1 MQQRNRNR
9 IRSNIMQIGVAW
21 ALTLIFIVL
30 KLTGYIDW
38 SWVLV
43 LAPLWAGFVL
53 VVLLL
58 LLLAS
63 VGKISIRKRK

>member
-1 MQQRNRNR
+1 
-9 IRSNIMQIGVAW
+9 MQIGVAW

-63 VGKISIRKRK
+63 VGKLSIRKRK

>member
-1 MQQRNRNR
+1 
-9 IRSNIMQIGVAW
+9 MQIGVAW

-43 LAPLWAGFVL
+43 LAPLWTGFVL

>member
-1 MQQRNRNR
+1 
-9 IRSNIMQIGVAW
+9 MQIGVAW

-53 VVLLL
+53 VVFLL

-63 VGKISIRKRK
+63 VGKISIRKRSKDENN

>member
-1 MQQRNRNR
+1 
-9 IRSNIMQIGVAW
+9 MQIGVAW

-38 SWVLV
+38 SWVFV
-43 LAPLWAGFVL
+43 LAPLWLGLVL

-63 VGKISIRKRK
+63 VGKISIRKKK